1 MSVPLA
7 RRLLAHDKR
16 RTALAVIG
24 IFLAIV
30 LVFFELGLFFAVP
43 RGGLLLYDHMR
54 FDLMLTSNQYE
65 YLSDPGAFAK
75 SWLERVRAVPQ
86 VARVMPVYF
95 ASAKW
100 QSGVGGRW
108 PDLFVIGFSTAA
120 SPFTGGGIDRQI
132 AVLRRPDTIL
142 VDATTRPLFGP
153 LTPGRVVTIDGRRET
168 IGGTYRLGTGFMGLG
183 VALVGQRNFVRLF
196 PLRGLDLVN
205 LGAIALKPGVDPDRA
220 AQEIRKIVPGDLR
233 IFTRRQLEAH
243 EIAYWT
249 TRSAVGL
256 IFGSG
261 LVVAIAVGIMIVYQA
276 LATQISRHLPQFATL
291 KAIGYGERS
300 LYAALAAMAVMIMT
314 AGFVPAALAALWLY
328 AIIRRTTLL
337 RCSTG
342 ERDEVSLAPYLA
354 VRPIFYGRLGPAGAA
369 QPAGEQEAAF
379 AFARR
384 PRVCGVADPDAARL
398 RARLFR
404 ILAAGHSSARRRAV
418 HPERAQVPLYH
429 APAVPAGRP

>member
-256 IFGSG
+256 
-261 LVVAIAVGIMIVYQA
+261 MIVYQA

-337 RCSTG
+337 PTAMTG
-342 ERDEVSLAPYLA
+342 KEIVLVIAASLAIA
-354 VRPIFYGRLGPAGAA
+354 VISALLSAA
-369 QPAGEQEAAF
+369 SL
-379 AFARR
+379 RR
-384 PRVCGVADPDAARL
+384 ADPAEVFDR
-398 RARLFR
+398 RAR
-404 ILAAGHSSARRRAV
+404 
-418 HPERAQVPLYH
+418 
-429 APAVPAGRP
+429 